1 MTPDWTPL
9 RRELAQWRKS
19 GLRLPIWWR
28 DDDAIA
34 PTPEL
39 ERLEALS
46 RDTGVPVHL
55 AIIPQGATRALARG
69 LSPRFIPVVHGWG
82 HHNHAPH
89 GQKKAEFAAGR
100 AEADLRA
107 DLMAA
112 MARMRTLFGAALA
125 PMFVPPWNRLGPG
138 ALPVVGLAGFDAVST
153 YLPRKSA
160 MPVPGL
166 VQINTHIDPIFW
178 RGTRG
183 LVPPDTLVAQ
193 TVSLLRDRRQGRAD
207 RDEPLGYLTHHLVHD
222 ADIWE
227 FSRQFLTELGNGP
240 VDLYRHDEK
249 DLK

>member
-1 MTPDWTPL
+1 
-9 RRELAQWRKS
+9 
-19 GLRLPIWWR
+19 
-28 DDDAIA
+28 
-34 PTPEL
+34 
-39 ERLEALS
+39 
-46 RDTGVPVHL
+46 
-55 AIIPQGATRALARG
+55 
-69 LSPRFIPVVHGWG
+69 
-82 HHNHAPH
+82 
-89 GQKKAEFAAGR
+89 
-100 AEADLRA
+100 
-107 DLMAA
+107 
-112 MARMRTLFGAALA
+112 
-125 PMFVPPWNRLGPG
+125 
-138 ALPVVGLAGFDAVST
+138 
-153 YLPRKSA
+153 